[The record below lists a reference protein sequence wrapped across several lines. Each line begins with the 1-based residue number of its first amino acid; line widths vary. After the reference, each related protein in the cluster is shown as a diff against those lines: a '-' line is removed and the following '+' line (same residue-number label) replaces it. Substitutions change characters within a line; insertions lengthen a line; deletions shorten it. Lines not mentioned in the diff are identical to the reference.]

1 PAEVRESVATG
12 VQHGSGGGFVAAREG
27 DLPEHALGHGL
38 LRQRVLSSRVLE
50 RPLRGGRGALEVAA
64 EEVGVS
70 EMPVDGGQIPRLAE
84 RQHAA
89 AGVYEVAP
97 TADEIARAH
106 ARVAKSHKGKGGL
119 RLGSDRGEAVQRPLQ
134 RRNGRREV
142 ATVEVHLSDVV
153 LAHRRG
159 PWVADALFERK

>member
-1 PAEVRESVATG
+1 MNAQPGTWLANLRGRLVVGLVVGLLLANLFLLVGRALADERGEHRVRPLDLGQLAEVRESVATG

-97 TADEIARAH
+97 TADEIAR
-106 ARVAKSHKGKGGL
+106 
-119 RLGSDRGEAVQRPLQ
+119 QR
-134 RRNGRREV
+134 
-142 ATVEVHLSDVV
+142 S
-153 LAHRRG
+153 
-159 PWVADALFERK
+159 